1 MEEHGLDDPSL
12 HLVSA
17 FLAMEPSDSLISRAR
32 VCGGGLITEQ
42 VQEFIWDHCLSKAA
56 GFHAPYLKNFLKKL
70 ITEVELEHGSVLD
83 NLYELYAHHMT
94 SIKDNSLVKS
104 DEKVHKKISFL
115 FPDGYSDL
123 QSCPHSRVLVFPL
136 QCSLNILEGDTGC
149 SIWPS
154 SLFLSELILSY
165 PELFSSKSCFEIG
178 SGVGLVGI
186 CLAHVKASE
195 VILSDGDLSTL
206 ANMKSNLE
214 LNHLN
219 VELEMPE
226 RNKNLNMVKCMYLP
240 WESASESKLQDVM
253 PDIVLGA
260 DVIYD
265 PASLPHL
272 VRVISILLS
281 HAKSYSCRQVAS
293 DLAPNSKYGNGELH
307 NKNQRNCED
316 LADVSAVAGT
326 TINNYGSGDGP
337 KEAPLAYIAC
347 VVRNVETFSYFLSLV
362 DQAKLDIVDL
372 TGSLKPASLLPYM
385 HAYNE
390 ASIRLLRITCS
401 R

>member
-42 VQEFIWDHCLSKAA
+42 VQEFIWDHCLSKAVGSQSFTYRDPQFHLNVFERA

-195 VILSDGDLSTL
+195 
-206 ANMKSNLE
+206 
-214 LNHLN
+214 
-219 VELEMPE
+219 
-226 RNKNLNMVKCMYLP
+226 VKCMYLP